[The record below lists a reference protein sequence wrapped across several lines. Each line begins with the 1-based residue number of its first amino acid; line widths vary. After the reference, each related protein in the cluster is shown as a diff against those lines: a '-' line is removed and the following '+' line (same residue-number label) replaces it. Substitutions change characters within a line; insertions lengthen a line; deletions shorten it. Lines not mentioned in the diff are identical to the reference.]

1 MQAKESK
8 EIKYSIIIPVRNCKE
23 FVPYAIASVLEQAGD
38 REDYEVIVSDNYSS
52 DGSYEYVQ
60 TLTHKRVRVMRPP
73 QVCTMSSHY
82 EWLLAQSRGEWV
94 SIVGSDDGVQPY
106 FFHLSDRLI
115 EQANKQGI
123 RIVNGA
129 RAYYFWAGCS
139 ESYKDVQTA
148 YIAEARFII
157 KDARKEFIPT
167 LLSAEGFFAM
177 PQIYAGSL
185 VHKSVI
191 ATIKARQD
199 GIFYKSAS
207 PDGFA
212 SAAIASLGEHYI
224 HSHIPLTWI
233 GSSPKS
239 IGGGVNKQKEKEL
252 FALPKDSI
260 ECAKELGG
268 DYALLGDIA
277 VTMWM
282 WEPMLNAKMLQDP
295 KTQAFW
301 RSKWA
306 STMVLATIVKERRK
320 YPRIQDDYE
329 LGEQQLQKLIW
340 CTKTSKLAIYSL
352 AFLLRFY
359 RQDFFSRAYRKLL
372 RTFGLLA
379 KPIKVDSSYNS
390 PTQNANILESSK
402 QTLAVY
408 EEHFATTPI
417 VLERKHYY

>member
-239 IGGGVNKQKEKEL
+239 IGGGVNKQKAKEL

-408 EEHFATTPI
+408 EEHFAATPI
-417 VLERKHYY
+417 VLERKHY